1 MYQTIPNKQLE
12 AVQFRGTLESAAEC
26 CKLLAHLSIPTS
38 IEVQNEKVKLVIAGM
53 SLPKYMFV
61 IKRNNDF
68 AVVGASIFT
77 ECFSTVEEAKPAG
90 ESRITGEATP
100 ENIARILAQLKQ
112 QEAAPEKDAGIWDK
126 APTGSKLQMALS
138 PEQEEVINDIIDN
151 LVEDIQIN
159 DNKRE
164 ELRRQEWEEHY
175 GCMDEDDEDY
185 QEFDEFSPLEFS
197 TTSGRSLT
205 VILNGRDKEVVT
217 EVLDNKIKDIMEK
230 KLNPPKVITDGSGSD
245 VTLDFR

>member
-1 MYQTIPNKQLE
+1 MFQTVANKQIE

-38 IEVQNEKVKLVIAGM
+38 IEVQNEKVKLIIAGM

-61 IKRNNDF
+61 IKRNTDF

-77 ECFSTVEEAKPAG
+77 ECFSEMEVAKPA
-90 ESRITGEATP
+90 EENKITGEATP

-112 QEAAPEKDAGIWDK
+112 QEAAPKKEEGIWDK
-126 APTGSKLQMALS
+126 APTGAKMQIVLS
-138 PEQEEVINDIIDN
+138 PEQEELVSDIIDN

-164 ELRRQEWEEHY
+164 DIRRREWDEQY
-175 GCMDEDDEDY
+175 GHMDDDDEDY
-185 QEFDEFSPLEFS
+185 QEFEEFSPLEF
-197 TTSGRSLT
+197 TTNPGSLT
-205 VILNGRDKEVVT
+205 VNLNGRDKSVVT
-217 EVLDNKIKDIMEK
+217 EVLDTKIKDIMDR
-230 KLNPPKVITDGSGSD
+230 KLNPPKIIAKDGCI
-245 VTLDFR
+245 TLDFR